1 MDSNLLEVHTG
12 VLHTFDGEPHQVQG
26 GVYLTPEA
34 YLHTTAELEQ
44 LRQKREAEASNAVP
58 ALVVGAA
65 LVGLLAGFWLG
76 RRGRSED

>member
-1 MDSNLLEVHTG
+1 MESNLLEVHTG
-12 VLHTFDGEPHQVQG
+12 ILHTFDGKPHQVEG

-34 YLHTTAELEQ
+34 YLHTTAELER
-44 LRQKREAEASNAVP
+44 LRQKREAEDSSTVP
-58 ALVVGAA
+58 ALVMGAA